1 MKNALR
7 QIDKHKT
14 EFFFVKFLDQTDA
27 GKVKLHLSKSFNQ
40 HHHRS
45 AGHKMIYVTTRTQT

>member
-14 EFFFVKFLDQTDA
+14 EFSVKFLDQTE
-27 GKVKLHLSKSFNQ
+27 VKLHLSKSFNQ
-40 HHHRS
+40 NHHRS
-45 AGHKMIYVTTRTQT
+45 AGHKMIYVSTRTQT